1 MSQTLNL
8 AIKGLHTY
16 PSELSGVPQGA
27 LSIADDVNISRVNIV
42 EPRRGFDFLAN
53 DPGAE
58 VKKLFFYNSGL
69 FAHYGTTFGYN
80 SSGWTSKGS
89 LAAPSNATSVRSAAI
104 SNNLYLTNSAG
115 ISKLDAVSGN
125 LYAAGIPKGTV
136 IEQNGALTG
145 SGTAIDWTSGTR
157 SVAYRYLIA
166 RKDANNNV
174 VSGGVSARLV
184 VRATADSDVP
194 LKVFIPSGLD
204 ATYYA
209 QVYRTAGT
217 DGTPNDEMQLVYE
230 YIITSGDVTN
240 GYFTFTDI
248 VPDDLLGAALYT
260 SPSQQGLVNDNAQPP
275 LARDI
280 AEYKNHLFFADVV
293 SKYRYTTTLI
303 ACGGSGLVNGNTF
316 TLTRFGGTPEVYTA
330 RAVTG
335 TTSSG
340 SNGITSITTT
350 GLSVGDLV
358 YGSGIPTGT
367 TITVVGGS
375 TLTLSANATASATV
389 TLRFASVTNK
399 SFAVDIDNASIATR
413 IDNTARSLVSIIN
426 QQSSGLFSAYLLSDG
441 SDGLPGKILI
451 EERANS
457 GTKFTIA
464 SSNTAAWNPGLSTTP
479 VDSSN
484 DDYKNGL
491 MFSKPGIPEAVPLKN
506 IIRVGSSD
514 DRIKRILALRDG
526 LFIFKEK
533 DGIYVL
539 RGENEASFSVS
550 LLDGTAKVKSAD
562 SLAVVNNL
570 IYGLFDAGIGEVSD
584 SGFSIVGLPVKDKV
598 LTLFGTALAAVQDY
612 AFGVGYDIDGKY
624 ILALPT
630 SSSSTDCDQQLV
642 FDVYGR
648 SWCRWTLNMRS
659 AGVEPVTGKL
669 YYGEGGVAKIKTE
682 RKSYDY
688 TDYVDYGSLCTISSY
703 TGTTVT
709 INNTATMAVG
719 DILVQ
724 GSSNAYIESINLNA
738 GTVTID
744 AEQTWVTGV
753 ATVDH
758 LKAIYCKVEWNA
770 EFAGNPAGY
779 KQFYEASLLFKQG
792 FQKSATV
799 YFYSDTNPGESS
811 ITLTSSSGNGAFGEF
826 IFGEEVFGGE
836 TVKEPTRLG
845 VPRAVSRCNQLSVRF
860 ESRTAYS
867 DWQLNGLSLV
877 FNPISTRT
885 AR

>member
-1 MSQTLNL
+1 MSQILNL
-8 AIKGLHTY
+8 SIKGLHTY

-42 EPRRGFDFLAN
+42 EPRRGFNFLGY
-53 DPGAE
+53 DPTAE
-58 VKKLFFYNSGL
+58 VKKLVFYNSGL
-69 FAHYGTTFGYN
+69 FAHYGTTFGY
-80 SSGWTSKGS
+80 GGTTTTPAAWTSKGT
-89 LAAPSNATSVRSAAI
+89 LTTPANATSVRTAAV
-104 SNNLYLTNSAG
+104 SNNLYLTNSNG
-115 ISKLDAVSGN
+115 ISKLDAVSGS
-125 LYAAGIPKGTV
+125 LYDAGIPKGTL
-136 IEQNGALTG
+136 IEQNGALVAA
-145 SGTAIDWTSGTR
+145 GTAIDWTSGTR

-184 VRATADSDVP
+184 ISATSDSDVP
-194 LKVFIPSGLD
+194 LKVYLPAGLD
-204 ATYYA
+204 TTYYA
-209 QVYRTAGT
+209 QVYRTGGT

-230 YIITSGDVTN
+230 QVFDGTIITN
-240 GYFTFTDI
+240 KYFTFTDI
-248 VPDDLLGAALYT
+248 VPDGLLGAALYT
-260 SPSQQGLVNDNAQPP
+260 SPSQQGLINDNSQPP

-280 AEYKNHLFFADVV
+280 AEYKNHLFFADVA

-303 ACGGSGLVNGNTF
+303 ACGGAQGLANTQTF
-316 TLTRFGGTPEVYTA
+316 TIARSGSTTEVYTA
-330 RAVTG
+330 RNAG
-335 TTSSG
+335 AGGASA
-340 SNGITSITTT
+340 
-350 GLSVGDLV
+350 V
-358 YGSGIPTGT
+358 YGA
-367 TITVVGGS
+367 VKFLVDE
-375 TLTLSANATASATV
+375 AS
-389 TLRFASVTNK
+389 
-399 SFAVDIDNASIATR
+399 ASIAIR
-413 IDNTARSLVSIIN
+413 IDTTARSLVSMIN
-426 QQSSGLFSAYLLSDG
+426 QTSLIVQAYLLSDG
-441 SDGLPGKILI
+441 GDGLPGKIML
-451 EERANS
+451 EERTNS
-457 GTKFTIA
+457 GTAFTVA
-464 SSNTAAWNPGLSTTP
+464 STNLTCWNPALSTTA
-479 VDSSN
+479 VSSTN
-484 DDYKNGL
+484 DEYKNGL

-584 SGFSIVGLPVKDKV
+584 SGFSIIGLPVKDKI
-598 LTLFGTALAAVQDY
+598 LTLFGTALDAVEDY

-630 SSSSTDCDQQLV
+630 VNGDTACGQQLV

-648 SWCRWTLNMRS
+648 TFCRWTLDMRS
-659 AGVEPVTGKL
+659 AGVDPASGKL
-669 YYGEGGVAKIKTE
+669 YYGEGGASKIKVE
-682 RKSYDY
+682 RKDY
-688 TDYVDYGSLCTISSY
+688 TFTDYADYGSLCTISAYS
-703 TGTTVT
+703 GTTVT
-709 INNTATMAVG
+709 VNNTATMAVG
-719 DILVQ
+719 DLLVQ
-724 GSSNAYIESINLNA
+724 GSNNAYIESIDLSA
-738 GTVTID
+738 GTVVID
-744 AEQTWVTGV
+744 ATQTWTTGA

-758 LKAIYCKVEWNA
+758 LKAIYCKIEWNA

-811 ITLTSSSGNGAFGEF
+811 ISLTSSSGNGAFGEF
-826 IFGEEVFGGE
+826 VFGEEVFGGE

-845 VPRAVSRCNQLSVRF
+845 VPRPVSRCNQLSVRF
-860 ESRTAYS
+860 ESRVAFS
-867 DWQLNGLSLV
+867 DFQLNGLSLV
-877 FNPISTRT
+877 FNPTSTRT